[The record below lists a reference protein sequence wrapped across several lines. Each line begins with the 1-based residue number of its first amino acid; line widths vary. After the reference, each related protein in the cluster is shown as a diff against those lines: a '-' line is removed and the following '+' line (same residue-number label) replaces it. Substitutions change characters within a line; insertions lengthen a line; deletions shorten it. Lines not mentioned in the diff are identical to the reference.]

1 MENPEVKGTNPITD
15 PKPADAG
22 VGAAQTPVKM
32 EDVEKMIALQVQ
44 RETDRVRSELYPKL
58 KAKDT
63 EIEELKKSKMSEAE
77 IRKYKEEQL
86 SQREKELQQKEL
98 VIVATDS
105 LRDSNLPI
113 DFREFVIAEDPD
125 KTKARVLLLKDK
137 FQKAVESAVAEKFKA
152 TGHDPAKGEP
162 AKSRRIWTRS
172 EIARIPKAEYAK
184 YDAEITAAMLEGR
197 VKPE

>member
-1 MENPEVKGTNPITD
+1 METEIKGSNPTTVTEPVKGAET
-15 PKPADAG
+15 
-22 VGAAQTPVKM
+22 AQTPLNK
-32 EDVEKMIALQVQ
+32 EDVEKIVSARVQ
-44 RETDRVRSELYPKL
+44 SETDRVRTELYGKI

-86 SQREKELQQKEL
+86 SQREQELQQKEL

-113 DFREFVIAEDPD
+113 DFRDIVIGGTAEQ
-125 KTKARVLLLKDK
+125 TKANILILAKQ

-152 TGHDPAKGEP
+152 TGHEPAKGEP
-162 AKSRRIWTRS
+162 AKGRRIYTRS
-172 EIARIPKAEYAK
+172 EIKAMSKEEYAK
-184 YDAEITAAMLEGR
+184 NAADLQLAIQDGR
-197 VKPE
+197 IKPG

>member
-1 MENPEVKGTNPITD
+1 METEVKGTTPQTET
-15 PKPADAG
+15 KPVDTG
-22 VGAAQTPVKM
+22 VGSAQTPLSK
-32 EDVEKMIALQVQ
+32 EDVDKMIALQVQ
-44 RETDRVRSELYPKL
+44 RETDRVRSELYPKI

-86 SQREKELQQKEL
+86 SQREQELQQKEL

-113 DFREFVIAEDPD
+113 DFRDMVIGADSE
-125 KTKARVLLLKDK
+125 KTKANVLILAKA
-137 FQKAVESAVAEKFKA
+137 FQKAVEDKVAEKFKA
-152 TGHDPAKGEP
+152 TGHEPAKGEP

-172 EIARIPKAEYAK
+172 EIAKIPKAEYAK